1 MNTTIELSF
10 YPLQEHYREL
20 IKDFI
25 RKLKEYKNLKITV
38 GDTSTVVIGEHTR
51 VMDCLKEMMEWSHTN
66 QGRSVFVAKIILDYD
81 PS

>member
-25 RKLKEYKNLKITV
+25 RKLKEYKDLQIIV
-38 GDTSTVVIGEHTR
+38 GATSTVMIGEHTQ
-51 VMDCLKEMMEWSHTN
+51 VINSMKEMMEWSYTN
-66 QGRSVFVAKIILDYD
+66 QGKSVFVAKILLDYD

>member
-10 YPLQEHYREL
+10 YPFQNNYREV

-25 RKLKEYKNLKITV
+25 RKLKEYKDLEITV
-38 GDTSTVVIGEHTR
+38 GDTSTVIIGEHDQ
-51 VMDCLKEMMEWSHTN
+51 VIHCMKEMMEWSHEH
-66 QGRSVFVAKIILDYD
+66 QGRSVFVAKIILDYA

>member
-10 YPLQEHYREL
+10 YPFQNNYREA

-25 RKLKEYKNLKITV
+25 RKLKEYTDLKITV
-38 GDTSTVVIGEHTR
+38 GDTSTVMIGEHSY
-51 VMDCLKEMMEWSHTN
+51 VINCLREMMEWSHEN
-66 QGRSVFVAKIILDYD
+66 QGRSVFVAKIILDYA

>member
-38 GDTSTVVIGEHTR
+38 GDTSTVIIGEHTQ

>member
-10 YPLQEHYREL
+10 YPLQEHYREI

-25 RKLKEYKNLKITV
+25 RKLKEYKGLKITV
-38 GDTSTVVIGEHTR
+38 GVTSTVMIGEHAQ
-51 VMDCLKEMMEWSHTN
+51 VMNCMKEMMEWSHTH
-66 QGRSVFVAKIILDYD
+66 QGRSVFVAKIILDYA

>member
-25 RKLKEYKNLKITV
+25 RKLKEYKDLQITV
-38 GDTSTVVIGEHTR
+38 GTTSTVMIGEHTH
-51 VMDCLKEMMEWSHTN
+51 VINCLKEMMEWSHTN

>member
-25 RKLKEYKNLKITV
+25 RKLKEYKDLKITV
-38 GDTSTVVIGEHTR
+38 GATSTVMIGAHNQVINC
-51 VMDCLKEMMEWSHTN
+51 MKEMMEWSHTN

>member
-10 YPLQEHYREL
+10 YPLREHYREL

-25 RKLKEYKNLKITV
+25 RKLKEYKGLKITV
-38 GDTSTVVIGEHTR
+38 GATSTVMIGEHTQ
-51 VMDCLKEMMEWSHTN
+51 VINCMKEMMEWSHTN

>member
-10 YPLQEHYREL
+10 YPLQEHYRGL

-25 RKLKEYKNLKITV
+25 RKLKEYKDLKITV
-38 GDTSTVVIGEHTR
+38 GVTSTVMIGEHIQ
-51 VMDCLKEMMEWSHTN
+51 VINCMKEMMEWSHTN